1 MSTASRV
8 TPTEFAGVL
17 DLGALAAVV
26 RGVASGRRWQPLVRA
41 DTGERWRQ
49 LLYRRA
55 ELEVWLLGWGSR
67 STLELHDHGGASGAY
82 AVVDGAVVETWTNR
96 GSSDRLR
103 WRKSTP
109 GALRTMEP
117 DVIHEMHG
125 AASGQ
130 SLTLHCYSPPLS
142 TMTFYERRGDEGLV
156 VKRVESVDRSD
167 VPAWDRLEDGVRWVA
182 S

>member
-8 TPTEFAGVL
+8 TPTEFTGAPDV
-17 DLGALAAVV
+17 GALARVV
-26 RGVASGRRWQPLVRA
+26 EGVASRRRWEAQVRA
-41 DTGERWRQ
+41 DTGERWRH
-49 LLYRRA
+49 LLYRGA

-67 STLELHDHGGASGAY
+67 SVLELHDHGGASGAY
-82 AVVDGAVVETWTNR
+82 AVVEGAVVETWTNR
-96 GSSDRLR
+96 ASSDMLR

-109 GALRTMEP
+109 GTVRTMGP